1 MADSP
6 HFESP
11 ANWSAA
17 AALVTFVPF
26 VPRFTSGGELRGLRV
41 HVRDHKR
48 RELSIAD
55 RTLEAYY
62 GVFTLSQSRKSVSA
76 ARHSALEVSYGRD
89 PRPITVQGCEG
100 RAYEL
105 GPEPAPD
112 DIDGRSPSVVVWAD
126 GEMVYF
132 LASSELGVMEL
143 LRVAESIAR

>member
-1 MADSP
+1 MADNP

-11 ANWSAA
+11 ANWRAA
-17 AALVTFVPF
+17 AALVTFVPS
-26 VPRFTSGGELRGLRV
+26 VPQFTSGGELRGLRV

-48 RELSIAD
+48 RELPVGD

-62 GVFTLSQSRKSVSA
+62 GLFTLSQSRKPVSK

-89 PRPITVQGCEG
+89 PRPVTVQGCEG

-105 GPEPAPD
+105 GPEPEPD

-132 LASSELGVMEL
+132 LASSELAVSEL
-143 LRVAESIAR
+143 LRIAGSIAR